1 MTLEQQQVR
10 DWMKKAG
17 QIVRDYPTIPEMPLA
32 LFRISLIEEEV
43 HELAEALAKENIV
56 EMSDAMGD
64 ILYVLLG
71 SAVSF
76 GIDLEPIF
84 QEIHRSNMTKLVQD
98 GNGQWTLTKRH
109 DGKVLKPA
117 TYEPPNLTPIIQA
130 QCK

>member
-17 QIVRDYPTIPEMPLA
+17 QIVRDTPTSPEVALA
-32 LFRISLIEEEV
+32 LFRIALIEEEV
-43 HELAEALAKENIV
+43 GELAESLAKENMV
-56 EMSDAMGD
+56 EVADAMGD
-64 ILYVLLG
+64 ILYVVLG
-71 SAVSF
+71 TAVSL
-76 GIDLEPIF
+76 GIDLEPVF

-98 GNGQWTLTKRH
+98 GNGQWTLTKRA

-117 TYEPPNLTPIIQA
+117 SYEPPDLQPIISN